1 MIEQQITLCSNGRAV
16 LSGYSGGLLLGYAHN
31 TGVYRLRVVCSGEWD
46 GTTVVAF
53 WHLPGP
59 AGPLTTLVADGA
71 VEVPALVTA
80 QGGSGTVTFEGS
92 DGTRTVTSASVP
104 YRVLSNSGTTDHA
117 LPEPGSPA
125 WQQFL
130 QQVKR
135 ELRNAAS
142 GLSDEE
148 RGLILALFRHAV
160 YDNGEMLPYYN
171 ALAAIWSGSSLPD
184 VPPTPSQPDTPDPPN
199 NGLPTPLYKLAAPKT
214 FAPANKEFIDTGLKL
229 FETVNDAME
238 LTLLATFS
246 VAAGTYSGS
255 SPAALFDCFSEGDNN
270 DLRGILGCTW
280 ANGNFGVNVYRSSGA
295 SNTLVD
301 DTKLQLAI
309 QIKGGKYRMTQ
320 NGTFGAWNSISNYG
334 TDKTV
339 SRSLLIGTSWGDGAT
354 KRFYFGG
361 TVYDFQIY
369 GKALTDA
376 QVKTLLAEGSS
387 LPDVPPTPSQPE
399 TPSTSVT
406 VPGETAV
413 YELTT
418 PTDFKIAEGKY
429 IDTGVK
435 LFEDISA
442 QPTWTILLDST
453 DFSRLKSLSTSPVM
467 FHCGAKEADGFLS
480 IMAWQNGGVHFNL
493 YGVDTLLGWWGGS
506 TSAYLRMCLQI
517 KGNQYKLKQNYD
529 TTESSWTDIP
539 NYSKS
544 IDATLLL
551 GAYRNDNGTI
561 GRFWEGNL
569 NKFAVYN
576 KLLTDEQIK
585 TFMEAK

>member
-53 WHLPGP
+53 WHLPGS
-59 AGPLTTLVADGA
+59 AEPLTTLVADGA

-104 YRVLSNSGTTDHA
+104 YRVLSNSGTTDPT
-117 LPEPGSPA
+117 LPEPGTPA

-160 YDNGEMLPYYN
+160 YDNGEMLPHYN
-171 ALAAIWSGSSLPD
+171 ALAALWSGSSLPD
-184 VPPTPSQPDTPDPPN
+184 VPPTPSQPE
-199 NGLPTPLYKLAAPKT
+199 K
-214 FAPANKEFIDTGLKL
+214 
-229 FETVNDAME
+229 
-238 LTLLATFS
+238 
-246 VAAGTYSGS
+246 
-255 SPAALFDCFSEGDNN
+255 
-270 DLRGILGCTW
+270 
-280 ANGNFGVNVYRSSGA
+280 
-295 SNTLVD
+295 
-301 DTKLQLAI
+301 
-309 QIKGGKYRMTQ
+309 
-320 NGTFGAWNSISNYG
+320 
-334 TDKTV
+334 
-339 SRSLLIGTSWGDGAT
+339 
-354 KRFYFGG
+354 
-361 TVYDFQIY
+361 
-369 GKALTDA
+369 
-376 QVKTLLAEGSS
+376 
-387 LPDVPPTPSQPE
+387 
-399 TPSTSVT
+399 PSTPVT

-418 PTDFKIAEGKY
+418 PTVFKTAEKKY

-435 LFEDISA
+435 LFADISA

-453 DFSRLKSLSTSPVM
+453 DFASLKGLSSSAAL
-467 FHCGAKEADGFLS
+467 FHCGTSDDSNLRV
-480 IMAWQNGGVHFNL
+480 IAWSNGGVYFNL
-493 YGVDTLLGWWGGS
+493 YGVDTQLGWWVGS
-506 TSAYLRMCLQI
+506 SSAYLRMCLQI
-517 KGNQYKLKQNYD
+517 RGNQYKMSYD
-529 TTESSWTDIP
+529 TTEGSWTDIP
-539 NYSKS
+539 NYSAN

-551 GAYRNDNGTI
+551 GAYREDNGTI

-576 KLLTDEQIK
+576 KLLTDAQIK

>member
-46 GTTVVAF
+46 GTTVAAF

-59 AGPLTTLVADGA
+59 AGPLTTLVADGT

-104 YRVLSNSGTTDHA
+104 YRVLSNSGTTDPT
-117 LPEPGSPA
+117 LPEPGTPA

-135 ELRNAAS
+135 ELRNAAA

-160 YDNGEMLPYYN
+160 YDNGEMLPHYN
-171 ALAAIWSGSSLPD
+171 ALAALWSGSSLPD
-184 VPPTPSQPDTPDPPN
+184 VPPTPSQPEKPS
-199 NGLPTPLYKLAAPKT
+199 AP
-214 FAPANKEFIDTGLKL
+214 
-229 FETVNDAME
+229 
-238 LTLLATFS
+238 
-246 VAAGTYSGS
+246 
-255 SPAALFDCFSEGDNN
+255 
-270 DLRGILGCTW
+270 
-280 ANGNFGVNVYRSSGA
+280 
-295 SNTLVD
+295 
-301 DTKLQLAI
+301 
-309 QIKGGKYRMTQ
+309 
-320 NGTFGAWNSISNYG
+320 
-334 TDKTV
+334 
-339 SRSLLIGTSWGDGAT
+339 
-354 KRFYFGG
+354 
-361 TVYDFQIY
+361 
-369 GKALTDA
+369 
-376 QVKTLLAEGSS
+376 
-387 LPDVPPTPSQPE
+387 
-399 TPSTSVT
+399 VT

-418 PTDFKIAEGKY
+418 PTVFKAAEKKY

-435 LFEDISA
+435 LFADISA

-453 DFSRLKSLSTSPVM
+453 DFASLKGLASSAAL
-467 FHCGAKEADGFLS
+467 FHCGTSDDSNLRV
-480 IMAWQNGGVHFNL
+480 IAWKNGGVYFNL
-493 YGVDTLLGWWGGS
+493 YGVDTQLGWWVGS
-506 TSAYLRMCLQI
+506 SSAYLRMCLQI
-517 KGNQYKLKQNYD
+517 RGNQYKLSYD
-529 TTESSWTDIP
+529 TTEGSWTDIP
-539 NYSKS
+539 NYSAN

-551 GAYRNDNGTI
+551 GAYREDNGTI

-576 KLLTDEQIK
+576 KLLTDAQIK

>member
-59 AGPLTTLVADGA
+59 AEPLTTLVADGT

-104 YRVLSNSGTTDHA
+104 YRVLTNSGTTDPT
-117 LPEPGSPA
+117 LPEPGTPA

-160 YDNGEMLPYYN
+160 YDSGEMLPHYN
-171 ALAAIWSGSSLPD
+171 ALAALWSGSSLPD
-184 VPPTPSQPDTPDPPN
+184 VPPTPSQPE
-199 NGLPTPLYKLAAPKT
+199 K
-214 FAPANKEFIDTGLKL
+214 
-229 FETVNDAME
+229 
-238 LTLLATFS
+238 
-246 VAAGTYSGS
+246 
-255 SPAALFDCFSEGDNN
+255 
-270 DLRGILGCTW
+270 
-280 ANGNFGVNVYRSSGA
+280 
-295 SNTLVD
+295 
-301 DTKLQLAI
+301 
-309 QIKGGKYRMTQ
+309 
-320 NGTFGAWNSISNYG
+320 
-334 TDKTV
+334 
-339 SRSLLIGTSWGDGAT
+339 
-354 KRFYFGG
+354 
-361 TVYDFQIY
+361 
-369 GKALTDA
+369 
-376 QVKTLLAEGSS
+376 
-387 LPDVPPTPSQPE
+387 
-399 TPSTSVT
+399 PSTPVT

-413 YELTT
+413 YELTS
-418 PTDFKIAEGKY
+418 PTVFKTAEKKY

-435 LFEDISA
+435 LFKDISA

-453 DFSRLKSLSTSPVM
+453 DFASLKGLASSAAL
-467 FHCGAKEADGFLS
+467 FHCGTSDDSNLRV
-480 IMAWQNGGVHFNL
+480 IAWSNGGVYFNL
-493 YGVDTLLGWWGGS
+493 YGVDTNLGWWVGS
-506 TSAYLRMCLQI
+506 SSAYLRMCLQI
-517 KGNQYKLKQNYD
+517 RGNQYKLSYD
-529 TTESSWTDIP
+529 STEGSWTNIP
-539 NYSKS
+539 NYSAN

-551 GAYRNDNGTI
+551 GAYREDNGTI

-576 KLLTDEQIK
+576 KLLTDAQIK

>member
-1 MIEQQITLCSNGRAV
+1 MNYQKQTWTDGQTTVFAANMQHIEQGIVDAAEAINALERNP
-16 LSGYSGGLLLGYAHN
+16 GGTAALTIG
-31 TGVYRLRVVCSGEWD
+31 TVTSGETASASITNGKLNLVLPRGAVGPQGPEGPKGAAGAQGEQGPKG
-46 GTTVVAF
+46 GT
-53 WHLPGP
+53 GP
-59 AGPLTTLVADGA
+59 AGPG
-71 VEVPALVTA
+71 
-80 QGGSGTVTFEGS
+80 F
-92 DGTRTVTSASVP
+92 
-104 YRVLSNSGTTDHA
+104 TD
-117 LPEPGSPA
+117 
-125 WQQFL
+125 
-130 QQVKR
+130 
-135 ELRNAAS
+135 AAK
-142 GLSDEE
+142 GY
-148 RGLILALFRHAV
+148 ILALF
-160 YDNGEMLPYYN
+160 EN
-171 ALAAIWSGSSLPD
+171 AAYKNDTMQATYAALKAEWGMGSGTT
-184 VPPTPSQPDTPDPPN
+184 VTPSDT
-199 NGLPTPLYKLAAPKT
+199 LPTPIYKLAAQKT
-214 FAPANKEFIDTGLKL
+214 FVQSKKEFIDTGIKP

-246 VAAGTYSGS
+246 VAAGTYTGS
-255 SPAALFDCFSEGDNN
+255 SPAALFDCFNDSDN
-270 DLRGILGCTW
+270 DQRGIMGCTW
-280 ANGNFGVNVYRSSGA
+280 ANGNFGVNVYKSAGA

-339 SRSLLIGTSWGDGAT
+339 SKSLIIGASWGDGTA

-361 TVYDFQIY
+361 TVYDFQVY

-376 QVKTLLAEGSS
+376 QVKTLLAAGLGDST
-387 LPDVPPTPSQPE
+387 VTPSQPE
-399 TPSTSVT
+399 TPSTPVT

-413 YELTT
+413 YELTKA
-418 PTDFKIAEGKY
+418 TDFKIAEGKY

-453 DFSRLKSLSTSPVM
+453 DFSRLKNLSTSPVM

-493 YGVDTLLGWWGGS
+493 YGVDKLLGWFGGS

-517 KGNQYKLKQNYD
+517 KGNQYKLKLEMKND
-529 TTESSWTDIP
+529 TEEGSWTDIP
-539 NYSKS
+539 NYSKN

>member
-59 AGPLTTLVADGA
+59 SGPLTTLVADGA

-104 YRVLSNSGTTDHA
+104 YRVLSNSGTTDPT
-117 LPEPGSPA
+117 LPEPGTPA

-160 YDNGEMLPYYN
+160 YDNGEMLPHYN
-171 ALAAIWSGSSLPD
+171 ALAALWSGSSLPD
-184 VPPTPSQPDTPDPPN
+184 VPPTPSQPDTPN
-199 NGLPTPLYKLAAPKT
+199 TP
-214 FAPANKEFIDTGLKL
+214 
-229 FETVNDAME
+229 
-238 LTLLATFS
+238 
-246 VAAGTYSGS
+246 
-255 SPAALFDCFSEGDNN
+255 
-270 DLRGILGCTW
+270 
-280 ANGNFGVNVYRSSGA
+280 
-295 SNTLVD
+295 
-301 DTKLQLAI
+301 
-309 QIKGGKYRMTQ
+309 
-320 NGTFGAWNSISNYG
+320 
-334 TDKTV
+334 
-339 SRSLLIGTSWGDGAT
+339 
-354 KRFYFGG
+354 
-361 TVYDFQIY
+361 
-369 GKALTDA
+369 
-376 QVKTLLAEGSS
+376 
-387 LPDVPPTPSQPE
+387 
-399 TPSTSVT
+399 VT

-442 QPTWTILLDST
+442 QPTWTILLEST
-453 DFSRLKSLSTSPVM
+453 DFSRLKNLSTSPVM
-467 FHCGAKEADGFLS
+467 FHCGAKEADGFIS

-493 YGVDTLLGWWGGS
+493 YGVDKLLGWFGGS

-517 KGNQYKLKQNYD
+517 KGNQYKLKLNYD
-529 TTESSWTDIP
+529 TAEGSWTDIP
-539 NYSKS
+539 NYSKN

-551 GAYRNDNGTI
+551 GAYRDDNGTI

-569 NKFAVYN
+569 NKFAVYS

>member
-46 GTTVVAF
+46 GTTVAAF

-59 AGPLTTLVADGA
+59 AGPLITLVADGA
-71 VEVPALVTA
+71 VEVPALVTT

-104 YRVLSNSGTTDHA
+104 YRVLSNSGTTDPT
-117 LPEPGSPA
+117 LPEPGTPA

-160 YDNGEMLPYYN
+160 YDNGEMLPHYN
-171 ALAAIWSGSSLPD
+171 ALAALWSGSSLPD
-184 VPPTPSQPDTPDPPN
+184 VPPTPSQPDTPS
-199 NGLPTPLYKLAAPKT
+199 TP
-214 FAPANKEFIDTGLKL
+214 
-229 FETVNDAME
+229 
-238 LTLLATFS
+238 
-246 VAAGTYSGS
+246 
-255 SPAALFDCFSEGDNN
+255 
-270 DLRGILGCTW
+270 
-280 ANGNFGVNVYRSSGA
+280 
-295 SNTLVD
+295 
-301 DTKLQLAI
+301 
-309 QIKGGKYRMTQ
+309 
-320 NGTFGAWNSISNYG
+320 
-334 TDKTV
+334 
-339 SRSLLIGTSWGDGAT
+339 
-354 KRFYFGG
+354 
-361 TVYDFQIY
+361 
-369 GKALTDA
+369 
-376 QVKTLLAEGSS
+376 
-387 LPDVPPTPSQPE
+387 
-399 TPSTSVT
+399 VT

-413 YELTT
+413 YELTKA
-418 PTDFKIAEGKY
+418 TDFKIAEGKY

-442 QPTWTILLDST
+442 QPTWTILLEST
-453 DFSRLKSLSTSPVM
+453 DFSRLKNLSTSPVM
-467 FHCGAKEADGFLS
+467 FHCGAKEADGFIS

-493 YGVDTLLGWWGGS
+493 YGVDKLLGWFGGS

-517 KGNQYKLKQNYD
+517 KGNQYKLKLNYD
-529 TTESSWTDIP
+529 TEEGSWTDIP
-539 NYSKS
+539 NYSKN

-551 GAYRNDNGTI
+551 GAYRDDNGTI

-569 NKFAVYN
+569 NKFAVYS

>member
-59 AGPLTTLVADGA
+59 TEPLTTLVADGA

-104 YRVLSNSGTTDHA
+104 YRVLSNSGTTDPT
-117 LPEPGSPA
+117 LPEPGTPA

-171 ALAAIWSGSSLPD
+171 ALAALWSGSSLPD
-184 VPPTPSQPDTPDPPN
+184 VPPTPSQPGTPDTPSDT
-199 NGLPTPLYKLAAPKT
+199 LPTPLYKLAAQKT
-214 FAPANKEFIDTGLKL
+214 FVQSKKEFIDTGLKL

-246 VAAGTYSGS
+246 VAAGTYTGS
-255 SPAALFDCFSEGDNN
+255 SPAALFDCFSESGN
-270 DLRGILGCTW
+270 DKRGVLGCTW
-280 ANGNFGVNVYRSSGA
+280 ANGNFGVNVYQSSGA

-309 QIKGGKYRMTQ
+309 QIKGSKYRMTQ
-320 NGTFGAWNSISNYG
+320 NGTFGAWNSISYYG

-339 SRSLLIGTSWGDGAT
+339 SRSLLIGASWGAGTA

-361 TVYDFQIY
+361 TVYDFQVY
-369 GKALTDA
+369 NKVLTDT
-376 QVKTLLAEGSS
+376 QVKTLLTEGLGGST
-387 LPDVPPTPSQPE
+387 VTPSQPD
-399 TPSTSVT
+399 TPNNGL
-406 VPGETAV
+406 P
-413 YELTT
+413 T
-418 PTDFKIAEGKY
+418 PRYKLAAPKTFAPANKEW
-429 IDTGVK
+429 IDTGIKPFAAIDTGMNLTVYAT
-435 LFEDISA
+435 FTVADSA
-442 QPTWTILLDST
+442 ASTVSVLCDCYSIVSDGDKRGMLAATWTNGTVGMNMFTYGSHFVKIESGKKLKLL
-453 DFSRLKSLSTSPVM
+453 
-467 FHCGAKEADGFLS
+467 
-480 IMAWQNGGVHFNL
+480 I
-493 YGVDTLLGWWGGS
+493 
-506 TSAYLRMCLQI
+506 QI
-517 KGNQYKLKQNYD
+517 KGTQFRFLSYGSLTEWKNIPNYAANKTVD
-529 TTESSWTDIP
+529 RSLIVGASWTDA
-539 NYSKS
+539 NNAEVAGK
-544 IDATLLL
+544 TRFF
-551 GAYRNDNGTI
+551 GGT
-561 GRFWEGNL
+561 
-569 NKFAVYN
+569 VYDFQVFDTA
-576 KLLTDEQIK
+576 LTDEQI
-585 TFMEAK
+585 TTLMEAN

>member
-46 GTTVVAF
+46 GTTVAAF

-59 AGPLTTLVADGA
+59 SGPLTTLVADGA

-92 DGTRTVTSASVP
+92 DGTRTMTSASVP
-104 YRVLSNSGTTDHA
+104 YRVLSNSGTTDPT
-117 LPEPGSPA
+117 LPEPGTPA

-160 YDNGEMLPYYN
+160 YDNGEMLPHYN
-171 ALAAIWSGSSLPD
+171 ALAALWS
-184 VPPTPSQPDTPDPPN
+184 
-199 NGLPTPLYKLAAPKT
+199 
-214 FAPANKEFIDTGLKL
+214 
-229 FETVNDAME
+229 
-238 LTLLATFS
+238 
-246 VAAGTYSGS
+246 
-255 SPAALFDCFSEGDNN
+255 
-270 DLRGILGCTW
+270 
-280 ANGNFGVNVYRSSGA
+280 
-295 SNTLVD
+295 
-301 DTKLQLAI
+301 
-309 QIKGGKYRMTQ
+309 
-320 NGTFGAWNSISNYG
+320 
-334 TDKTV
+334 
-339 SRSLLIGTSWGDGAT
+339 
-354 KRFYFGG
+354 
-361 TVYDFQIY
+361 
-369 GKALTDA
+369 
-376 QVKTLLAEGSS
+376 GSS

-399 TPSTSVT
+399 TPSTPVT

-413 YELTT
+413 YELTKA
-418 PTDFKIAEGKY
+418 TDFKIAEGKY

-453 DFSRLKSLSTSPVM
+453 DFSRLKNLSTSPVM

-493 YGVDTLLGWWGGS
+493 YGVDKLLGWFGGS
-506 TSAYLRMCLQI
+506 TSAYIRMCLQI
-517 KGNQYKLKQNYD
+517 KGNQYKLKLNYD
-529 TTESSWTDIP
+529 TEEGSWTDIP
-539 NYSKS
+539 NYSKN

>member
-59 AGPLTTLVADGA
+59 SGPLTTLVADGA

-104 YRVLSNSGTTDHA
+104 YRVLTNSGTTDPT
-117 LPEPGSPA
+117 LPEPGTPA

-160 YDNGEMLPYYN
+160 YDNGEMLPHYN
-171 ALAAIWSGSSLPD
+171 ALATLWSGSSLPD
-184 VPPTPSQPDTPDPPN
+184 VPPTPSQPE
-199 NGLPTPLYKLAAPKT
+199 K
-214 FAPANKEFIDTGLKL
+214 
-229 FETVNDAME
+229 
-238 LTLLATFS
+238 
-246 VAAGTYSGS
+246 
-255 SPAALFDCFSEGDNN
+255 
-270 DLRGILGCTW
+270 
-280 ANGNFGVNVYRSSGA
+280 
-295 SNTLVD
+295 
-301 DTKLQLAI
+301 
-309 QIKGGKYRMTQ
+309 
-320 NGTFGAWNSISNYG
+320 
-334 TDKTV
+334 
-339 SRSLLIGTSWGDGAT
+339 
-354 KRFYFGG
+354 
-361 TVYDFQIY
+361 
-369 GKALTDA
+369 
-376 QVKTLLAEGSS
+376 
-387 LPDVPPTPSQPE
+387 
-399 TPSTSVT
+399 PSTPVT

-418 PTDFKIAEGKY
+418 PTVFKTAEKKY

-435 LFEDISA
+435 LFKDISA

-453 DFSRLKSLSTSPVM
+453 DFASLKGLSSSAAL
-467 FHCGAKEADGFLS
+467 FHCGTSDDSNLRV
-480 IMAWQNGGVHFNL
+480 IAWSNGGVYFNL
-493 YGVDTLLGWWGGS
+493 YGVDTQLGWWVGS
-506 TSAYLRMCLQI
+506 SSAYLRMCLQI
-517 KGNQYKLKQNYD
+517 RDNQYKMSYD
-529 TTESSWTDIP
+529 TTEGSWTDIP
-539 NYSKS
+539 NYSKN

-551 GAYRNDNGTI
+551 GAYREDNGTI

-585 TFMEAK
+585 TFMEAT

>member
-53 WHLPGP
+53 WHLPGS
-59 AGPLTTLVADGA
+59 AGSLTTLVADGA

-104 YRVLSNSGTTDHA
+104 YRVLSNSGTTDPT
-117 LPEPGSPA
+117 LPEPGTPA

-160 YDNGEMLPYYN
+160 YDNGEMLPHYN
-171 ALAAIWSGSSLPD
+171 ALAALWSGSSLPD
-184 VPPTPSQPDTPDPPN
+184 VPPTPSQPE
-199 NGLPTPLYKLAAPKT
+199 K
-214 FAPANKEFIDTGLKL
+214 
-229 FETVNDAME
+229 
-238 LTLLATFS
+238 
-246 VAAGTYSGS
+246 
-255 SPAALFDCFSEGDNN
+255 
-270 DLRGILGCTW
+270 
-280 ANGNFGVNVYRSSGA
+280 
-295 SNTLVD
+295 
-301 DTKLQLAI
+301 
-309 QIKGGKYRMTQ
+309 
-320 NGTFGAWNSISNYG
+320 
-334 TDKTV
+334 
-339 SRSLLIGTSWGDGAT
+339 
-354 KRFYFGG
+354 
-361 TVYDFQIY
+361 
-369 GKALTDA
+369 
-376 QVKTLLAEGSS
+376 
-387 LPDVPPTPSQPE
+387 
-399 TPSTSVT
+399 PSTPVT

-418 PTDFKIAEGKY
+418 PTVFKTAEKKY

-435 LFEDISA
+435 LFADISA

-453 DFSRLKSLSTSPVM
+453 DFASLKGLASSAAL
-467 FHCGAKEADGFLS
+467 FHCGTSDDSNLRV
-480 IMAWQNGGVHFNL
+480 IAWSNGGVYFNL
-493 YGVDTLLGWWGGS
+493 YGVDTNLGWWVGS
-506 TSAYLRMCLQI
+506 SSSYLRMCLQI
-517 KGNQYKLKQNYD
+517 RGKQYKLSYD
-529 TTESSWTDIP
+529 ATEGSWTDIP
-539 NYSKS
+539 NYSAN

-551 GAYRNDNGTI
+551 GAYRESNGTI

-576 KLLTDEQIK
+576 KLLTDKQIK

>member
-46 GTTVVAF
+46 GTTVAAF

-59 AGPLTTLVADGA
+59 SEPLSTLVADGT

-104 YRVLSNSGTTDHA
+104 YRVLTNSGTTDPT
-117 LPEPGSPA
+117 LPEPGTPA

-160 YDNGEMLPYYN
+160 YDNGEMLPHYN
-171 ALAAIWSGSSLPD
+171 ALAALWSGSNLPD
-184 VPPTPSQPDTPDPPN
+184 VPPTPSQPDTPS
-199 NGLPTPLYKLAAPKT
+199 TP
-214 FAPANKEFIDTGLKL
+214 
-229 FETVNDAME
+229 
-238 LTLLATFS
+238 
-246 VAAGTYSGS
+246 
-255 SPAALFDCFSEGDNN
+255 
-270 DLRGILGCTW
+270 
-280 ANGNFGVNVYRSSGA
+280 
-295 SNTLVD
+295 
-301 DTKLQLAI
+301 
-309 QIKGGKYRMTQ
+309 
-320 NGTFGAWNSISNYG
+320 
-334 TDKTV
+334 
-339 SRSLLIGTSWGDGAT
+339 
-354 KRFYFGG
+354 
-361 TVYDFQIY
+361 
-369 GKALTDA
+369 
-376 QVKTLLAEGSS
+376 
-387 LPDVPPTPSQPE
+387 
-399 TPSTSVT
+399 VT

-442 QPTWTILLDST
+442 QPTWTILLEST
-453 DFSRLKSLSTSPVM
+453 DFSRLKNLSTSPVM
-467 FHCGAKEADGFLS
+467 FHCGAKEADGFIS

-493 YGVDTLLGWWGGS
+493 YGVDKLLGWFGGS

-517 KGNQYKLKQNYD
+517 KGNQYKLKLEMKND
-529 TTESSWTDIP
+529 TTDGSWTDIP
-539 NYSKS
+539 NYSKN

-551 GAYRNDNGTI
+551 GAYRDDNGTI

-569 NKFAVYN
+569 NKFAVYS

>member
-46 GTTVVAF
+46 GTTVAAF

-59 AGPLTTLVADGA
+59 AGPLTTLVADGT

-104 YRVLSNSGTTDHA
+104 YRVLTNSGTTDPT
-117 LPEPGSPA
+117 LPEPGTPA

-135 ELRNAAS
+135 ELRNAAA

-160 YDNGEMLPYYN
+160 YDNGEMLPHYN
-171 ALAAIWSGSSLPD
+171 ALAALWS
-184 VPPTPSQPDTPDPPN
+184 
-199 NGLPTPLYKLAAPKT
+199 
-214 FAPANKEFIDTGLKL
+214 
-229 FETVNDAME
+229 
-238 LTLLATFS
+238 
-246 VAAGTYSGS
+246 
-255 SPAALFDCFSEGDNN
+255 
-270 DLRGILGCTW
+270 
-280 ANGNFGVNVYRSSGA
+280 
-295 SNTLVD
+295 
-301 DTKLQLAI
+301 
-309 QIKGGKYRMTQ
+309 
-320 NGTFGAWNSISNYG
+320 
-334 TDKTV
+334 
-339 SRSLLIGTSWGDGAT
+339 
-354 KRFYFGG
+354 
-361 TVYDFQIY
+361 
-369 GKALTDA
+369 
-376 QVKTLLAEGSS
+376 GSS

-399 TPSTSVT
+399 TPSTPVT

-413 YELTT
+413 YELTKA
-418 PTDFKIAEGKY
+418 TDFKIAEGKY

-442 QPTWTILLDST
+442 QPTWTILLEST
-453 DFSRLKSLSTSPVM
+453 DFSRLKNLSTSPVM
-467 FHCGAKEADGFLS
+467 FHCGAKEADGFIS

-493 YGVDTLLGWWGGS
+493 YGVDKLLGWFGGS

-517 KGNQYKLKQNYD
+517 KGNQYKLKLEMKND
-529 TTESSWTDIP
+529 TAEGSWTDIP
-539 NYSKS
+539 NYSKN

-551 GAYRNDNGTI
+551 GAYRNDDGTI

>member
-104 YRVLSNSGTTDHA
+104 YRVLNNSGTTDPT
-117 LPEPGSPA
+117 LPEPGTPA

-160 YDNGEMLPYYN
+160 YDNGEMLPHYN
-171 ALAAIWSGSSLPD
+171 ALAALWSGSSLPD
-184 VPPTPSQPDTPDPPN
+184 VPPTPSQPDTPS
-199 NGLPTPLYKLAAPKT
+199 TP
-214 FAPANKEFIDTGLKL
+214 
-229 FETVNDAME
+229 
-238 LTLLATFS
+238 
-246 VAAGTYSGS
+246 
-255 SPAALFDCFSEGDNN
+255 
-270 DLRGILGCTW
+270 
-280 ANGNFGVNVYRSSGA
+280 
-295 SNTLVD
+295 
-301 DTKLQLAI
+301 
-309 QIKGGKYRMTQ
+309 
-320 NGTFGAWNSISNYG
+320 
-334 TDKTV
+334 
-339 SRSLLIGTSWGDGAT
+339 
-354 KRFYFGG
+354 
-361 TVYDFQIY
+361 
-369 GKALTDA
+369 
-376 QVKTLLAEGSS
+376 
-387 LPDVPPTPSQPE
+387 
-399 TPSTSVT
+399 VT

-442 QPTWTILLDST
+442 QPTWTILLEST
-453 DFSRLKSLSTSPVM
+453 DFSRLKNLSTSPVM
-467 FHCGAKEADGFLS
+467 FHCGAKEADGFIS

-493 YGVDTLLGWWGGS
+493 YGVDKLLGWFGGS

-517 KGNQYKLKQNYD
+517 KGNQYKLKLEMKND
-529 TTESSWTDIP
+529 TEEGSWTDIP
-539 NYSKS
+539 NYSKN

-551 GAYRNDNGTI
+551 GAYRDDNGTI